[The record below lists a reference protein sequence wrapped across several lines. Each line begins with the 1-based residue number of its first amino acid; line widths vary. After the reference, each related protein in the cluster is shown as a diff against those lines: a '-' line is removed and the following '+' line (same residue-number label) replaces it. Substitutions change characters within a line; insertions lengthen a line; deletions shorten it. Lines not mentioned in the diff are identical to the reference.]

1 MERRRSRVYWR
12 QRRFPLRS
20 HPSGT
25 KKIESN
31 RDSGGGGPLN
41 GIRVVEL
48 GSFIAAPTAG
58 RLLADFGAE
67 VIKVEKPG
75 QGDQVRGWGARRGS
89 TSMLWRTLG
98 RNKKSV
104 TIDLHRP
111 EGRRL
116 VKELVSHSHILL
128 ENFKPGT
135 LEKWGLGP
143 AVLAELNPRLI
154 TVRISGFGQ
163 WGPYSGRAGFGAVA
177 EAMGGIRY
185 LTGNPDRPPTRVGI
199 SLGDSLAGL
208 HAVIGALVALVAQ
221 LRVNQGGF
229 ERDAGETVDVA
240 LYEAVFSVMESLVP
254 DYSAYGI
261 VRERT
266 GSILD
271 SVAPSNIYRCADRK
285 WVVIAGNSDSIYR
298 RLMTV
303 LGRKD
308 LADDPELQTNAGRV
322 RHRDRIDKAI
332 GTETQKRTLA
342 AVMETL
348 VAEGIPAGPIYSS
361 ADIVADPHFRARGM
375 VEVHPV
381 EVEPGR
387 KEDVLFPSV
396 VPKLTNS
403 PGEVRWVG
411 PALGAHTD
419 EILTSVLG
427 IEPTELAELHQSGV
441 I

>member
-1 MERRRSRVYWR
+1 
-12 QRRFPLRS
+12 
-20 HPSGT
+20 
-25 KKIESN
+25 
-31 RDSGGGGPLN
+31 
-41 GIRVVEL
+41 
-48 GSFIAAPTAG
+48 
-58 RLLADFGAE
+58 
-67 VIKVEKPG
+67 
-75 QGDQVRGWGARRGS
+75 
-89 TSMLWRTLG
+89 MLWRTLG

-116 VKELVSHSHILL
+116 VKRLVRHSHILL

-143 AVLAELNPRLI
+143 AVLADVNPRLI

-185 LTGNPDRPPTRVGI
+185 LTGNPDRPPTRVGV

-221 LRVNQGGF
+221 LRAG
-229 ERDAGETVDVA
+229 EAIEHRAGETVDVA

-271 SVAPSNIYRCADRK
+271 SVAPSNIYRCADKK
-285 WVVIAGNSDSIYR
+285 WIVIAGNSDSIYR
-298 RLMTV
+298 RLMNV
-303 LGRKD
+303 LGRND

-322 RHRDRIDKAI
+322 RHRDRIDEAI
-332 GTETQKRTLA
+332 GKETQKRTLE

-361 ADIVADPHFRARGM
+361 ADIVADPHFRARRM
-375 VEVHPV
+375 LESHPV

-427 IEPTELAELHQSGV
+427 IQPTELEHLRHSRV

>member
-1 MERRRSRVYWR
+1 LHRPETTQAQSA
-12 QRRFPLRS
+12 
-20 HPSGT
+20 
-25 KKIESN
+25 
-31 RDSGGGGPLN
+31 RDSGEAGPLN
-41 GIRVVEL
+41 GIRVIEL

-75 QGDQVRGWGARRGS
+75 KGDQVRGWGLRRGS
-89 TSMLWRTLG
+89 NSMLWRTLG

-111 EGRRL
+111 EGRGL
-116 VKELVSHSHILL
+116 VKELIRHSHILL
-128 ENFKPGT
+128 ENFRPGT

-143 AVLAELNPRLI
+143 AVLADVNSRLI

-163 WGPYSGRAGFGAVA
+163 WGPYADRAGFGAVA

-185 LTGNPDRPPTRVGI
+185 LTGNPDRPPTRVGV

-208 HAVIGALVALVAQ
+208 HAVVGALVALVAQ
-221 LRVNQGGF
+221 LRGG
-229 ERDAGETVDVA
+229 DAQSTPGGGETVDVA

-254 DYSAYGI
+254 DYSAYGF

-271 SVAPSNIYRCADRK
+271 SVAPSNIYKCAGGR
-285 WVVIAGNSDSIYR
+285 WIVVAGNSDSLFR
-298 RLMTV
+298 RLMSAI
-303 LGRKD
+303 GRND
-308 LADDPELQTNAGRV
+308 LADDPELQNNAGRV
-322 RHRDRIDKAI
+322 RHRVRIDEAI
-332 GTETQKRTLA
+332 SEETEKRSLE
-342 AVMETL
+342 AVMEIL
-348 VAEGIPAGPIYSS
+348 VAAGVPAGPIYSS
-361 ADIVADPHFRARGM
+361 ADIVADPHFIARKM
-375 VEVHPV
+375 LEVHPV

-387 KEDVLFPSV
+387 EEEVLFPSV

-403 PGEVRWVG
+403 PGAVKWLG
-411 PALGAHTD
+411 PSLGAHTD

-427 IEPTELAELHQSGV
+427 MKPAEIAVLRDAGV
-441 I
+441 V

>member
-1 MERRRSRVYWR
+1 LHRPETTQAQSA
-12 QRRFPLRS
+12 
-20 HPSGT
+20 
-25 KKIESN
+25 
-31 RDSGGGGPLN
+31 RDSGEAGPLN
-41 GIRVVEL
+41 GIRVIEL

-75 QGDQVRGWGARRGS
+75 KGDQVRGWGLRRGS
-89 TSMLWRTLG
+89 NSMLWRTLG

-111 EGRRL
+111 EGRGL
-116 VKELVSHSHILL
+116 VKELIRHSHILL
-128 ENFKPGT
+128 ENFRPGT

-143 AVLAELNPRLI
+143 AVLADVNSRLI

-163 WGPYSGRAGFGAVA
+163 WGPYADRAGFGAVA

-185 LTGNPDRPPTRVGI
+185 LTGNPDRPPTRVGV

-208 HAVIGALVALVAQ
+208 HAVVGALVALVAQ
-221 LRVNQGGF
+221 LRGG
-229 ERDAGETVDVA
+229 DAQSTRGGGETVDVA

-254 DYSAYGI
+254 DYSAYGF

-271 SVAPSNIYRCADRK
+271 SVAPSNIYKCAGGR
-285 WVVIAGNSDSIYR
+285 WIVVAGNSDSLFR
-298 RLMTV
+298 RLMSAI
-303 LGRKD
+303 GRND
-308 LADDPELQTNAGRV
+308 LADDPELQNNAGRV
-322 RHRDRIDKAI
+322 RHRVRIDEAI
-332 GTETQKRTLA
+332 SEETEKRSLE
-342 AVMETL
+342 AVMEIL
-348 VAEGIPAGPIYSS
+348 VAAGVPAGPIYSS
-361 ADIVADPHFRARGM
+361 ADIVADPHFIARKM
-375 VEVHPV
+375 LEVHPV

-387 KEDVLFPSV
+387 EEEVLFPSV

-403 PGEVRWVG
+403 PGAVKWLG
-411 PALGAHTD
+411 PSLGAHTD

-427 IEPTELAELHQSGV
+427 MKPAEIAVLRDAGV
-441 I
+441 V

>member
-1 MERRRSRVYWR
+1 LHRPETTQAQSA
-12 QRRFPLRS
+12 
-20 HPSGT
+20 
-25 KKIESN
+25 
-31 RDSGGGGPLN
+31 RDSGEAGPLN
-41 GIRVVEL
+41 GIRVIEL

-75 QGDQVRGWGARRGS
+75 KGDQVRGWGLRRGS
-89 TSMLWRTLG
+89 NSMLWRTLG

-111 EGRRL
+111 EGRGL
-116 VKELVSHSHILL
+116 VKELIRHSHILL
-128 ENFKPGT
+128 ENFRPGT

-143 AVLAELNPRLI
+143 AVLADVNSRLI

-163 WGPYSGRAGFGAVA
+163 WGPYADRAGFGAVA

-185 LTGNPDRPPTRVGI
+185 LTGNPDRPPTRVGV

-208 HAVIGALVALVAQ
+208 HAVVGALVALVAQ
-221 LRVNQGGF
+221 LRGG
-229 ERDAGETVDVA
+229 DAQSTRGGGETVDVA

-254 DYSAYGI
+254 DYSAYGF

-271 SVAPSNIYRCADRK
+271 SVAPSNIYKCAGGR
-285 WVVIAGNSDSIYR
+285 WIVVAGNSDSLFR
-298 RLMTV
+298 RLMSAI
-303 LGRKD
+303 GRND
-308 LADDPELQTNAGRV
+308 LADDPELQNNAGRV
-322 RHRDRIDKAI
+322 RHRVRIDEAI
-332 GTETQKRTLA
+332 SEETEKRSLE
-342 AVMETL
+342 AVMEIL
-348 VAEGIPAGPIYSS
+348 VAAGVPAGPIYSS
-361 ADIVADPHFRARGM
+361 ADMVADPHFIARKM
-375 VEVHPV
+375 LEVHPV

-387 KEDVLFPSV
+387 EEEVLFPSV

-403 PGEVRWVG
+403 PGAVKWLG
-411 PALGAHTD
+411 PSLGAHTD

-427 IEPTELAELHQSGV
+427 MKPAEIAVLRDAGV
-441 I
+441 V

>member
-1 MERRRSRVYWR
+1 LHRPETTQAQSA
-12 QRRFPLRS
+12 
-20 HPSGT
+20 
-25 KKIESN
+25 
-31 RDSGGGGPLN
+31 RDSGEAGPLN
-41 GIRVVEL
+41 GIRVIEL

-75 QGDQVRGWGARRGS
+75 KGDQVRGWGLRRGS
-89 TSMLWRTLG
+89 NSMLWRTLG

-111 EGRRL
+111 EGRGL
-116 VKELVSHSHILL
+116 VKELIRHSHILL
-128 ENFKPGT
+128 ENFRPGT

-143 AVLAELNPRLI
+143 AVLADVNSRLI

-163 WGPYSGRAGFGAVA
+163 WGPYADRAGFGAVA

-185 LTGNPDRPPTRVGI
+185 LTGNPDRPPTRVGV

-208 HAVIGALVALVAQ
+208 HAVVGALVALVAQ
-221 LRVNQGGF
+221 LRGG
-229 ERDAGETVDVA
+229 DAQSTPGGGETVDVA

-254 DYSAYGI
+254 DYSAYGF

-271 SVAPSNIYRCADRK
+271 SVAPSNIYKCAGGR
-285 WVVIAGNSDSIYR
+285 WIVVAGNSDSLFR
-298 RLMTV
+298 RLMSAI
-303 LGRKD
+303 GRND
-308 LADDPELQTNAGRV
+308 LADDPELQNNAGRV
-322 RHRDRIDKAI
+322 RHRVRIDEAI
-332 GTETQKRTLA
+332 SEETEKRSLE
-342 AVMETL
+342 AVMEIL
-348 VAEGIPAGPIYSS
+348 VAAGVPAGPIYSS
-361 ADIVADPHFRARGM
+361 ADMVADPHFIARKM
-375 VEVHPV
+375 LEVHPV

-387 KEDVLFPSV
+387 EEEVLFPSV

-403 PGEVRWVG
+403 PGAVKWLG
-411 PALGAHTD
+411 PSLGAHTD

-427 IEPTELAELHQSGV
+427 MKPAEIAVLRDAGV
-441 I
+441 V

>member
-1 MERRRSRVYWR
+1 LHRPETTQAQSA
-12 QRRFPLRS
+12 
-20 HPSGT
+20 
-25 KKIESN
+25 
-31 RDSGGGGPLN
+31 RDSGEAGPLN
-41 GIRVVEL
+41 GIRVIEL

-75 QGDQVRGWGARRGS
+75 KGDQVRGWGLRRGS
-89 TSMLWRTLG
+89 NSMLWRTLG

-111 EGRRL
+111 EGRGL
-116 VKELVSHSHILL
+116 VKELIRHSHILL
-128 ENFKPGT
+128 ENFRPGT

-143 AVLAELNPRLI
+143 AVLADVNSRLI

-163 WGPYSGRAGFGAVA
+163 WGPYADRAGFGAVA

-185 LTGNPDRPPTRVGI
+185 LTGNPDRPPTRVGV

-208 HAVIGALVALVAQ
+208 HAVVGALVALVAQ
-221 LRVNQGGF
+221 LRGG
-229 ERDAGETVDVA
+229 DAQSTPGGGETVDVA

-254 DYSAYGI
+254 DYSAYGF

-271 SVAPSNIYRCADRK
+271 SVAPSNIYKCAGGR
-285 WVVIAGNSDSIYR
+285 WIVVAGNSDSLFR
-298 RLMTV
+298 RLMSAI
-303 LGRKD
+303 GRND
-308 LADDPELQTNAGRV
+308 LADDPELQNNAGRV
-322 RHRDRIDKAI
+322 RHRVRIDEAI
-332 GTETQKRTLA
+332 SEETEKRSLE
-342 AVMETL
+342 AVMEIL
-348 VAEGIPAGPIYSS
+348 VAAGVPAGPIYSS
-361 ADIVADPHFRARGM
+361 ADIVADPHFIARKM
-375 VEVHPV
+375 LEVHPV

-387 KEDVLFPSV
+387 EEEVLFPSV

-403 PGEVRWVG
+403 PGSVKWLG
-411 PALGAHTD
+411 PSLGAHTD

-427 IEPTELAELHQSGV
+427 MKPAEIAVLRDAGV
-441 I
+441 V

>member
-1 MERRRSRVYWR
+1 MHRPETTQAQSA
-12 QRRFPLRS
+12 
-20 HPSGT
+20 
-25 KKIESN
+25 
-31 RDSGGGGPLN
+31 RDSGEAGPLN
-41 GIRVVEL
+41 GIRVIEL

-75 QGDQVRGWGARRGS
+75 KGDQVRGWGLRRGS
-89 TSMLWRTLG
+89 NSMLWRTLG

-111 EGRRL
+111 EGRGL
-116 VKELVSHSHILL
+116 VKELIRHSHILL
-128 ENFKPGT
+128 ENFRPGT

-143 AVLAELNPRLI
+143 AVLADVNSRLI

-163 WGPYSGRAGFGAVA
+163 WGPYADRAGFGAVA

-185 LTGNPDRPPTRVGI
+185 LTGNPDRPPTRVGV

-208 HAVIGALVALVAQ
+208 HAVVGALVALVAQ
-221 LRVNQGGF
+221 LRGG
-229 ERDAGETVDVA
+229 DAQSTPGGGETVDVA

-254 DYSAYGI
+254 DYSAYGF

-271 SVAPSNIYRCADRK
+271 SVAPSNIYKCAGGR
-285 WVVIAGNSDSIYR
+285 WIVIAGNSDSLFR
-298 RLMTV
+298 RLMSAI
-303 LGRKD
+303 GRND
-308 LADDPELQTNAGRV
+308 LADDPELQSNAGRV
-322 RHRDRIDKAI
+322 RHRVRIDEAI
-332 GTETQKRTLA
+332 SEETEKRSLE
-342 AVMETL
+342 AVMEIL
-348 VAEGIPAGPIYSS
+348 VAAGVPAGPIYSS
-361 ADIVADPHFRARGM
+361 ADIVADPHFIARKM
-375 VEVHPV
+375 LEVHPV

-387 KEDVLFPSV
+387 EEEVLFPSV

-403 PGEVRWVG
+403 PGAVKWLG
-411 PALGAHTD
+411 PSLGAHTD

-427 IEPTELAELHQSGV
+427 MQPAELAVLRDAGV